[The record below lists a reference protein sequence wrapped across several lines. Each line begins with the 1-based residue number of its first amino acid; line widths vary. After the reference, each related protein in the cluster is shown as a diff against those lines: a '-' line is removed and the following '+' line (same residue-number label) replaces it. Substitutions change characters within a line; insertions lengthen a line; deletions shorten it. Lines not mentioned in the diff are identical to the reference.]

1 MPAQKRIF
9 ALSPG
14 LFAPL
19 LLLAGCGDG
28 GVESDNVADPLAQNV
43 AEAASKGKS
52 AAVAAAVDCSNKP
65 AFVPIYSDAQVTTC
79 IASEDGKGRRH
90 VSGSIVYLT
99 KAPPNEVLGWSR
111 AQANAAGLRQK
122 LATDTKYE
130 AGEETQRSLM
140 ILVEPLGEATRVTVN
155 WGDAV

>member
-1 MPAQKRIF
+1 MSVRDFFF
-9 ALSPG
+9 ASPFG
-14 LFAPL
+14 VVVPL
-19 LLLAGCGDG
+19 LLLAGCGGG

-65 AFVPIYSDAQVTTC
+65 DFVPIYSDAQVTTC

-99 KAPPNEVLGWSR
+99 KAPPHEVLGWSR
-111 AQANAAGLRQK
+111 AQANAGGLRQK